1 MTTHVLIVEDDPLIA
16 MDLEAIAEEE
26 GHSTTWCATLREA
39 LGEVDRRDYALALL
53 DVDVPDGKTFAV
65 ARRLMDRAV
74 PFAFVSAIRRVDI
87 PLEFADA
94 RIVGKPYRP
103 NEVRSALRTAS

>member
-1 MTTHVLIVEDDPLIA
+1 MSQTCLSGP
-16 MDLEAIAEEE
+16 
-26 GHSTTWCATLREA
+26 ATLRCVNRGLYAVSELELLEDPLPDA

-74 PFAFVSAIRRVDI
+74 PFAFVSAIRRVDM

-94 RIVGKPYRP
+94 PIVGKPYRP